1 MTPKYRIIVILA
13 PAWKFRIFLNVMI
26 MVNKKPKVCLTECPV
41 TQRPSQ
47 RDMPHF
53 LMLDFFLSF
62 FHFFFCLFY
71 SSFLFLSIT
80 NCEKILVNF
89 RTHANG
95 LNYVGIILK
104 VRCRQAERAWNRF
117 EKRER
122 FHSVADTQS
131 TKHINTKY
139 WIENATI
146 YIYIWINVCV

>member
-1 MTPKYRIIVILA
+1 MTPKYRMIVVLA
-13 PAWKFRIFLNVMI
+13 PAWTFRIFLNVMI

-47 RDMPHF
+47 RDIPHF
-53 LMLDFFLSF
+53 LILAFFS
-62 FHFFFCLFY
+62 HFFISFSVYFIVHFC
-71 SSFLFLSIT
+71 FLSIT

-95 LNYVGIILK
+95 LNYIGIILK

-122 FHSVADTQS
+122 FHSVAYTQS
-131 TKHINTKY
+131 T
-139 WIENATI
+139 
-146 YIYIWINVCV
+146 